1 MKIGVCKLKQ
11 SFAFNDLLN
20 NLERIAAHC
29 SNVAVAMIE
38 LEAEEFD
45 THEYLRSVKG
55 LKNATYSRQL
65 EIYEKKYEIKKN
77 KKSKKKA
84 AVK

>member
-1 MKIGVCKLKQ
+1 MTGVQTCALP
-11 SFAFNDLLN
+11 
-20 NLERIAAHC
+20 I

-55 LKNATYSRQL
+55 LKNANYSRQL
-65 EIYEKKYEIKKN
+65 EIYENKYDIKRN

-84 AVK
+84 VAR